1 MSKEPKQFDDMIN
14 EGSTA
19 KYTTTLKDEAGTV
32 IPASAISVLT
42 LTLSNVADGEIINSR
57 NAQDALN
64 ANNVTIHAT
73 SGLLTYTL
81 QPEDTAI
88 QDTTQDYETHRAT
101 FQCTY
106 NSGAGQSNWDVDFN
120 IRNLS
125 KVSV

>member
-1 MSKEPKQFDDMIN
+1 MSKEPKAFDQMIN
-14 EGSTA
+14 EGNTA
-19 KYTTTLKDEAGTV
+19 IYTATLKDEAGTV
-32 IPASAISVLT
+32 IPASAISALT
-42 LTLSNVADGEIINSR
+42 ITLSNVADGTIINSR

-81 QPEDTAI
+81 QPSDTAI
-88 QDTTQDYETHRAT
+88 QDDEQPYETHRAT

-106 NSGAGQSNWDVDFN
+106 NAGAGQSNWDVDFM

-125 KVSV
+125 KVGV

>member
-1 MSKEPKQFDDMIN
+1 MSIEPKQFDKMIN
-14 EGSTA
+14 EGNTSI
-19 KYTTTLKDEAGTV
+19 YDVTLTDEAGTA

-42 LTLSNVADGEIINSR
+42 LTLSNVADGAIISSR
-57 NAQDALN
+57 NAQDVLN
-64 ANNVTIHAT
+64 ANNVTIHPT

-81 QPEDTAI
+81 QPADTAI
-88 QDTTQDYETHRAT
+88 QDEAEAYETHRAT

-106 NSGAGQSNWDVDFN
+106 NGGAGQSNWDVDFV

>member
-1 MSKEPKQFDDMIN
+1 MSTEPKSFEHIIN

-19 KYTTTLKDEAGTV
+19 IYTATVKDEAGTV
-32 IPASAISVLT
+32 IPSSAISALT
-42 LTLSNVADGEIINSR
+42 LTLSNVADGEIINGR

-64 ANNVTIHAT
+64 DNNVTMHPT

-81 QPEDTAI
+81 QPLDTAI
-88 QDTTQDYETHRAT
+88 QDADEPFETHRAT

-106 NSGAGQSNWDVDFN
+106 NGGAGQSNWDVDFM

-125 KVSV
+125 KVGV

>member
-1 MSKEPKQFDDMIN
+1 MSKEPKAFDKIIN
-14 EGSTA
+14 EGNTSI
-19 KYTTTLKDEAGTV
+19 YDLTLTDEEGTV

-42 LTLSNVADGEIINSR
+42 LTLSNVADGAIINSR

-81 QPEDTAI
+81 QPLDTAI
-88 QDTTQDYETHRAT
+88 QDTTLNYETHRAT

-106 NSGAGQSNWDVDFN
+106 NSGAGQSNWDVDFL

-125 KVSV
+125 GVS